1 MIRNETFQNGICIRA
16 KIIDLDAGTYTLEV
30 EGVITEGPRPLT
42 EEEWL
47 TYDPPPSQGELV
59 VSAWT
64 IPADGE
70 HYAVCTFGT
79 DEPVW
84 FTVNGEPLEV
94 PSEQGRATLEI
105 AADAPGAIRVEI
117 HDKQA
122 TIMAVAP

>member
-1 MIRNETFQNGICIRA
+1 MSRKYIRFDAHGNILEQTELPNEA
-16 KIIDLDAGTYTLEV
+16 K
-30 EGVITEGPRPLT
+30 
-42 EEEWL
+42 
-47 TYDPPPSQGELV
+47 PSQGELV

-122 TIMAVAP
+122 TIMAVTP

>member
-1 MIRNETFQNGICIRA
+1 MRKA
-16 KIIDLDAGTYTLEV
+16 IIYGFGGYDPTKPNNNIIEEYEV
-30 EGVITEGPRPLT
+30 E
-42 EEEWL
+42 
-47 TYDPPPSQGELV
+47 DPPPSQGELV

-122 TIMAVAP
+122 TIMAVTP

>member
-1 MIRNETFQNGICIRA
+1 MSTVTRFGIGGYDPT
-16 KIIDLDAGTYTLEV
+16 KPNNNIIEEYEV
-30 EGVITEGPRPLT
+30 E
-42 EEEWL
+42 
-47 TYDPPPSQGELV
+47 DPPPSQGELV

-94 PSEQGRATLEI
+94 PSERGRATLEI

-122 TIMAVAP
+122 TIMAVTP

>member
-1 MIRNETFQNGICIRA
+1 MRLHYKNPDGQQVVGHI
-16 KIIDLDAGTYTLEV
+16 
-30 EGVITEGPRPLT
+30 P
-42 EEEWL
+42 
-47 TYDPPPSQGELV
+47 DPAPQPSQGELV

-64 IPADGE
+64 ILADGE

-122 TIMAVAP
+122 TIMAVTP